1 MSSTGI
7 PLSTSFLTINATIA
21 DERANSYVL
30 ASDFTAYWTNHW
42 NLTLSAQMLALTVP
56 RVEMLLVQA
65 CRIIETVHFTEPVD
79 PLADYHLVYDSRQ
92 QQIRSVKTNYGR
104 PQKYNYFQFL
114 QFPRTLD
121 IYQDGTLYIPYP
133 IQAAQCEQA
142 AYLYTFDTT
151 IIEDSLQGL
160 SSQAV
165 NVSGV
170 SISQRYRANGS
181 MLCAEARNYV
191 KPYVIEPKPEKVMAA
206 TAGI

>member
-1 MSSTGI
+1 MATPGI

-30 ASDFTAYWTNHW
+30 ASDFTAYWTNHFD
-42 NLTLSAQMLALTVP
+42 LVTSATVLALTTSQI
-56 RVEMLLVQA
+56 EMLLVRA
-65 CRIIETVHFTEPVD
+65 CRTVDSLHFTEPVD

-142 AYLYTFDTT
+142 AWLYSFDNTVLADG
-151 IIEDSLQGL
+151 IQGL
-160 SSQAV
+160 VRQAINVGGVALSQAIR
-165 NVSGV
+165 SK
-170 SISQRYRANGS
+170 GS
-181 MLCAEARNYV
+181 MMSPDAYDMC
-191 KPYVIEPKPEKVMAA
+191 KPYLIQQVMRVQRA
-206 TAGI
+206 

>member
-1 MSSTGI
+1 MANTGI
-7 PLSTSFLTINATIA
+7 PLSTSFLQLNNVIA
-21 DERANSYVL
+21 DERANSYVT
-30 ASDFTAYWTNHW
+30 AADFAAYWTNHW
-42 NLTLSAQMLALTVP
+42 NGTLAATMLALTVP
-56 RVEMLLVQA
+56 QTEMLLVQA
-65 CRIIETVHFTEPVD
+65 CRIIETLHFTEPVD

-133 IQAAQCEQA
+133 VQAAQCEQA

-151 IIEDSLQGL
+151 LLEDSLQGL
-160 SSQAV
+160 SRQAI

-170 SISQRYRANGS
+170 SISQTIRPKGS
-181 MLCAEARNYV
+181 MLCAEAYNYV
-191 KPYVIEPKPEKVMAA
+191 KYLLINQCMRLQRA
-206 TAGI
+206 